1 MSGVLVRRADPGDLT
16 VLAPLLDDYRVF
28 YGQPSDPGT
37 ARDFLQARLERSE
50 SVVFL
55 ATLEGRPAGFTQ
67 LYPLFTTVGLAPIW
81 LLNDLYVAPQA
92 RRSGV
97 ARALLDAAREHGRDT
112 GARRLMLNTE
122 RGNLAAQAAY
132 EGHGWQ
138 RDERFLTYE
147 LPL

>member
-1 MSGVLVRRADPGDLT
+1 MSGVQVRRSGPGDVAML
-16 VLAPLLDDYRVF
+16 VPLLDAYRVF
-28 YGQPSDPGT
+28 YAQPSDPGA
-37 ARDFLQARLERSE
+37 ARDFLQARLERGE

-81 LLNDLYVAPQA
+81 LLNDLFVVEQA

-97 ARALLDAAREHGRDT
+97 ARALLDAAREHGRTT

-122 RGNLAAQAAY
+122 TTNHAAQAAY
-132 EGHGWQ
+132 EEQGWQ
-138 RDERFLTYE
+138 REERFLTYE

>member
-1 MSGVLVRRADPGDLT
+1 MSGPLVRRATPGD
-16 VLAPLLDDYRVF
+16 VAALAPLLDAYRVF
-28 YGQPSDPGT
+28 YGQPSDPG
-37 ARDFLQARLERSE
+37 AAQDFLQVRLERGE

-81 LLNDLYVAPQA
+81 LLNDLYVAEEA
-92 RRSGV
+92 RRGGV
-97 ARALLDAAREHGRDT
+97 ARALLDAARQHGCDA

-132 EGHGWQ
+132 EGHGWK

-147 LPL
+147 LSL